1 MSKVQRIEA
10 ELQKLSASELREVR
24 EWLDTFLEDQLK
36 FTDEFEAQIAQSEG
50 EQKSGIRPR
59 VRQPNPA
66 K

>member
-24 EWLDTFLEDQLK
+24 EWLDTFLEDQLE
-36 FTDEFEAQIAQSEG
+36 FTDEFEAQIAHSEG

-59 VRQPNPA
+59 VRQPNSA

>member
-24 EWLDTFLEDQLK
+24 EWLDTFLEDQLE

-50 EQKSGIRPR
+50 ERKSGIRPR
-59 VRQPNPA
+59 VRQPNSA